1 MLESLKTFFNRRFA
15 RRPVDRTAHALY
27 VTAVEA
33 GRTPALF
40 ETGRVADTV
49 DGRFDMI
56 ILHLALLIE
65 RLRQVTPDGEAG
77 KGARELETRILEVHF
92 ADMDQALRE
101 MGVGDL
107 GVGKRVKVMAK
118 ALMGRRVAYGA
129 ALEVFDEKGDRA
141 PLRDALVRNAYRGEA
156 PEESVVDWLV
166 DYVLRERTS
175 LTQYDL
181 KDFIEASV
189 VFSGAATLSD
199 DAGVPA

>member
-1 MLESLKTFFNRRFA
+1 MLESLKSFFNRRFA
-15 RRPVDRTAHALY
+15 RGPVDRTAHALY
-27 VTAVEA
+27 VSAVEA

-65 RLRQVTPDGEAG
+65 RLRQVTPEGEAG
-77 KGARELETRILEVHF
+77 ATAREIETRILEVHF

-107 GVGKRVKVMAK
+107 GVGKKVKVMAK

-129 ALEVFDEKGDRA
+129 ALEVFDEKRERA
-141 PLRDALVRNAYRGEA
+141 PLRDALVRNAYRGEP
-156 PEESVVDWLV
+156 PEESVLDWLV
-166 DYVLRERTS
+166 DYVLRERSS
-175 LTQYDL
+175 LTHYVLD
-181 KDFIEASV
+181 DFMNGDVAFSRPASSTDKV
-189 VFSGAATLSD
+189 GAQ
-199 DAGVPA
+199 